1 MEHGS
6 KLLPGPQG
14 EGAVFCA
21 YEAWLKAALARWQ
34 PRLVVYE
41 APFLDRKKTPLVTA
55 TRLIGL
61 GVITV
66 KCCHEAHIYRVES
79 VSNSAVKRFMTGS
92 GRGVDKLDMIAA
104 VRRFG
109 FPVTE
114 HNCADAIGIFLWAE
128 SRHAPQVRRAA
139 GPFFA
144 AAE

>member
-1 MEHGS
+1 MKPGGALAIDAATRFGWCYGFPGAPPCSMEHGS

-92 GRGVDKLDMIAA
+92 G
-104 VRRFG
+104 
-109 FPVTE
+109 
-114 HNCADAIGIFLWAE
+114 
-128 SRHAPQVRRAA
+128 
-139 GPFFA
+139 
-144 AAE
+144 